1 MNLPRFFFTITL
13 VVLLILLTGTALYA
27 QSLWVSGI
35 TTPGDANGIYIKQSG
50 TLYGYSYWKH
60 QTQNYFIYNHVYSG
74 DSKNYWN
81 IDVDFDDADAY
92 FFCLSAAASPVGL
105 AWTSLSGTG
114 SANVIVYAVAPA
126 IQIIGN
132 GVTIANAASTPMYGN
147 YTMFGSVDVSSGTA
161 TRTFTINN
169 FGAGTL
175 TLTGSSPYVTI
186 SGTNAGDFTVTAIP
200 SNSIASSGSTTFQ
213 VTFNPSAVGNRNAT
227 ISIANDD
234 AAKNP
239 YTFNIQ
245 GYGFTPGN
253 LTVTG
258 ITTPST
264 ANGNYIYQGVLF
276 NFRYWKHE
284 SANYYLYN
292 DEYSSSRYWNID
304 NNTDDAASYFFSKDH
319 SEDPSPANVVAWDTA
334 GGLGGRG
341 TPIIME
347 AVAAPNI
354 ALLGNSITISGGDVT
369 PSLTDFTDFGSADV
383 STGTVNRVFKIKNRG
398 GAALNLTGTSPY
410 IAISGT
416 NASEFTV
423 TSIPSSSIAG
433 GDSTTFQITFNPSA
447 AGIRSASISIASND
461 ADENPFNFSIQGY
474 GFNPKNLIV
483 SGITTPAAANGNYI
497 HQGVIFNYEYWKHQT
512 LGYYIYNDDY
522 TGSRYWNIDNNTD
535 DTTSYFFSKD
545 HSADFSPVNVLAWDT
560 AGTHLGAIGIPH
572 IIEAAPAAQ
581 ASTVLL
587 TSNTPGTQIDLS
599 WSSGNGTKRVV
610 FMREGTG
617 AITNPANNTTY
628 TASADWNSKG
638 TQLGS
643 SGYYCVYNGAG
654 NSIFVTNT
662 APSSQYIVQVFEY
675 NNSTGDEQY
684 NTVTATGN
692 PNNQTTLPVELAS
705 FTVLSSNKNV
715 TLNWKT
721 ATEINNYGFE
731 IERRAVKSELQTVN
745 SWQKLG
751 FVQGAGTS
759 NSLNEYSFT
768 DASVSSGTYAYRLKQ
783 IDNAGIYTYSSE
795 TEVTVSV
802 PKVFAL
808 NQNYPNPFNPTTT
821 ISFTLADDGFTTL
834 KIYNVLGREIA
845 TLVKAYLHAGVL
857 YQETLNASKLSS
869 GIYFYKLENG
879 KQMQVKKLL
888 LMK

>member
-1 MNLPRFFFTITL
+1 MNLPRFSFTIAIGVFL
-13 VVLLILLTGTALYA
+13 YLLAGTALYA

-35 TTPGDANGIYIKQSG
+35 TTPSAANGIYIKQSG
-50 TLYGYSYWKH
+50 TQYGYSYWKH
-60 QTQNYFIYNHVYSG
+60 QTQNYYIYNHVYS
-74 DSKNYWN
+74 SQNYWN
-81 IDVDFDDADAY
+81 IDVDFDDADVY
-92 FFCLSAAASPVGL
+92 FYSQSTAASPVGL
-105 AWTSLSGTG
+105 TWSPYGTGTG

-132 GVTIANAASTPMYGN
+132 GAIIANGASTPMYSN
-147 YTMFGSVDVSSGTA
+147 YTMFGSIDVSSGTT

-169 FGAGTL
+169 IGAGTL

-186 SGTNAGDFTVTAIP
+186 NGTNAGDFSVTAIP

-245 GYGFTPGN
+245 GYGFTLGN
-253 LTVTG
+253 LVVSG
-258 ITTPST
+258 ITTPLA

-292 DEYSSSRYWNID
+292 DEFSSSRYWNID
-304 NNTDDAASYFFSKDH
+304 NNTDDANSYFWSKDH
-319 SEDPSPANVVAWDTA
+319 SEDPSPVNVVAWDTS

-341 TPIIME
+341 TPFVMD
-347 AVAAPNI
+347 AVASPNI
-354 ALLGNSITISGGDVT
+354 ALLGNSITIIDGDIT
-369 PSLTDFTDFGSADV
+369 PSLTDFTDFGSSDV
-383 STGTVNRVFKIKNRG
+383 STGTVIRIFKIKNRG
-398 GAALNLTGTSPY
+398 GATLNLTGTSPY
-410 IAISGT
+410 IAIIGT

-423 TSIPSSSIAG
+423 TNVPSSSIAG

-447 AGIRSASISIASND
+447 AGIRSATISITSND
-461 ADENPFNFSIQGY
+461 VNENPFNFSIQGY
-474 GFNPKNLIV
+474 GFNPKNLIM
-483 SGITTPAAANGNYI
+483 SGITTPAAANGIYI
-497 HQGVIFNYEYWKHQT
+497 HQGVIFNFEYWKHQT
-512 LGYYIYNDDY
+512 SGYYIYNDDY
-522 TGSRYWNIDNNTD
+522 LGIRYWNIDNNTND
-535 DTTSYFFSKD
+535 STSYYWSKD
-545 HSADFSPVNVLAWDT
+545 HSEDFSPVNVLAWDT
-560 AGTHLGAIGIPH
+560 TGTQLGAIGIPH

-581 ASTVLL
+581 ATTIGL
-587 TSNTPGTQIDLS
+587 TCNSDGTQVTLS
-599 WSSGNGTKRVV
+599 WTNGNGTKRTV
-610 FMREGTG
+610 FMKEGTG
-617 AITNPANNTTY
+617 AITNPANATTY

-643 SGYYCVYNGAG
+643 SGYYCVYNGTG
-654 NSIFVTNT
+654 NNVSIANT
-662 APSSQYIVQVFEY
+662 AANTQYTVQAFEY
-675 NNSTGDEQY
+675 NNSAGNEQY
-684 NTVTATGN
+684 NTTTATGN
-692 PNNQTTLPVELAS
+692 PNNQTTLPVELTT
-705 FTVLSSNKNV
+705 F
-715 TLNWKT
+715 T
-721 ATEINNYGFE
+721 ATAANNAATLTWNTSTEVNNYGFE

-751 FVQGAGTS
+751 FVHGAGTS
-759 NSLNEYSFT
+759 NSLNEYSYT

-783 IDNAGIYTYSSE
+783 IDNSGTFKYSNE
-795 TEVTVSV
+795 TEVTISI

-808 NQNYPNPFNPTTT
+808 NQNYPNPFNPSTT
-821 ISFTLADDGFTTL
+821 ISFTLSQDGFTTL

-845 TLVKAYLHAGVL
+845 TLVNANLQAGVL
-857 YQETLNASKLSS
+857 HQTSFNASDLSS
-869 GIYFYKLENG
+869 GIYFYKLESG